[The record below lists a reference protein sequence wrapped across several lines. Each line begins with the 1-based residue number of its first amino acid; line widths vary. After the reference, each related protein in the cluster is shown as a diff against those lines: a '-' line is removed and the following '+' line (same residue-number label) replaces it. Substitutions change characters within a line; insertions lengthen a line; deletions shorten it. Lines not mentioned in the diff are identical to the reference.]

1 MIRQESR
8 QLKINPV
15 AMKGK
20 LRSLKVKYRVLKFRI
35 EQSFEMAKENN
46 PNSSHEASDS
56 NIELKEKENKALQ
69 KDCSICLGAFEEH

>member
-1 MIRQESR
+1 
-8 QLKINPV
+8 
-15 AMKGK
+15 
-20 LRSLKVKYRVLKFRI
+20 
-35 EQSFEMAKENN
+35 MAKENN